1 LSALSSDLIP
11 LAVLGASLLGSGH
24 CVGMCGGLV
33 LAVGRGPAKVGAY
46 HFGRLLGYLSL
57 GALAGALGA
66 ATLRSER
73 VSWISWPASLLL
85 AAAFIQMGVN
95 LWRGRGNHL
104 FALPQSWV
112 RKLHEVSRGNAF
124 AVGTLSALLPCGWLH
139 GFVLA
144 SLATQSVS
152 KGALVL
158 FFFWLGTVPALSA
171 APWLV
176 SRVLGPLARRTPRL
190 AAAFLIAAGLA
201 SLGVRAA
208 PLMGWNLQTHGH
220 DEASHSAHEQMI
232 CH

>member
-1 LSALSSDLIP
+1 MSVLSSDLIP
-11 LAVLGASLLGSGH
+11 IAVLGASLLGSGH

-46 HFGRLLGYLSL
+46 HAGRLLGYLAL
-57 GALAGALGA
+57 GALAGALGSVV
-66 ATLRSER
+66 LRSDR
-73 VSWISWPASLLL
+73 LGWISWTASLLL

-104 FALPQSWV
+104 FALPPSWI
-112 RKLHEVSRGNAF
+112 RKFHQASRGNAF

-144 SLATQSVS
+144 SIATQSVF
-152 KGALVL
+152 KGAGVL
-158 FFFWLGTVPALSA
+158 LFFWLGTVPALSA

-176 SRVLGPLARRTPRL
+176 SRVLGPIARRTPRM
-190 AAAFLIAAGLA
+190 AAALLIAAGFA

-208 PLMGWNLQTHGH
+208 PLMGWSPHARGQDAPPL
-220 DEASHSAHEQMI
+220 SAHEQLI
-232 CH
+232 CR